1 MKPISSMSSHR
12 RWFIWLPL
20 LGLTAWLALGAPEP
34 ESTPADDEVVQPVP
48 RPAAHS
54 PSPVASNGVS
64 NRPASRAETAL
75 ISRDKLYPHN
85 TANTT
90 DRDLFASIDWTPP
103 PPPAPQPVAAE
114 PVAPALPFSFLGK
127 QKTETGWEVF
137 LVKGETT
144 FIVRESQAFADS
156 YRVESIHP
164 PQMTVTYL
172 PLDQIQT
179 LTIGASQ

>member
-1 MKPISSMSSHR
+1 MKQITRMSSHR

-34 ESTPADDEVVQPVP
+34 ETTPAVDDVVQPAP
-48 RPAAHS
+48 RPVSHG
-54 PSPVASNGVS
+54 PSPAGSGGVS
-64 NRPASRAETAL
+64 NKPASRPETAL
-75 ISRDKLYPHN
+75 ISRDKLYPHHTVS
-85 TANTT
+85 TA

-103 PPPAPQPVAAE
+103 PPPAPPPVAAE
-114 PVAPALPFSFLGK
+114 PMAPALPFSFLGK
-127 QKTETGWEVF
+127 QKTESGWEVF
-137 LVKGETT
+137 LSRGETT

-172 PLDQIQT
+172 PLDQTQT
-179 LTIGASQ
+179 LAIGASQ